1 MTSTLFYTGPSVE
14 TLRTEYAAYGKIDEA
29 APITNTSSVIIDAP
43 VQRVWAALIDI
54 RSWETWYIGFKLQEL
69 NEITP
74 SAAFRWKLSGMAF
87 KSTFAV
93 VEEGREL
100 SWTGRFLVYNAI
112 DRHLIEPVDGDRT
125 RVTMAESLAGPLL
138 TLFYNQAKLR
148 TDHEEFLT
156 SFKAH
161 LEQAG

>member
-112 DRHLIEPVDGDRT
+112 DRTRRWGPHPGHHG
-125 RVTMAESLAGPLL
+125 RVTGRPAADPVLQPG
-138 TLFYNQAKLR
+138 QAP
-148 TDHEEFLT
+148 H
-156 SFKAH
+156 
-161 LEQAG
+161 